1 MSHLEFL
8 GYQTADAVEFR
19 IAPVV
24 RGHFGNKRFRNRG
37 CG

>member
-8 GYQTADAVEFR
+8 GERTAKAVEFR

-24 RGHFGNKRFRNRG
+24 RRADQF
-37 CG
+37 